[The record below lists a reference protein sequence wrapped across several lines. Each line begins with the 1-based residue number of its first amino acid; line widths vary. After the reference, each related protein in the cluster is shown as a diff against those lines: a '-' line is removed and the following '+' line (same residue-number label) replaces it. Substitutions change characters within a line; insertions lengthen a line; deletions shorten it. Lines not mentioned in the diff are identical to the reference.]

1 MVIKKKMFMMMLVYV
16 GYIDIQKIWSYFIS
30 LLAYLVMSS
39 LLLIVGPIIVVFYFI
54 FILIYF

>member
-1 MVIKKKMFMMMLVYV
+1 MVIKKNMFMMMLVYV
-16 GYIDIQKIWSYFIS
+16 GYIDIQKIWSNFIS